1 MAPMTLT
8 SGRIR
13 QKKRTRSALIA
24 AAAELVREGQAPSVP
39 DAAERAGISRATA
52 YRYFP
57 SQDALELEAASAIL
71 AAEPGAASPIGDIQ
85 TFETPASS
93 PDDCVNAVEKLESA
107 VSETFWRD
115 EPQIRLVL
123 KSQLDLWLAMKRER
137 HVTMRR
143 PARAM
148 PGLDAALA
156 PLKARLPSADYEILS
171 GALALVTSS
180 EAIVALLDSS
190 GIRDPDKLSAIRR
203 FAVRAILA
211 SAFEKAACPGA

>member
-1 MAPMTLT
+1 MNLS
-8 SGRIR
+8 SGRTR
-13 QKKRTRSALIA
+13 QKKRTRSALIE
-24 AAAELVREGQAPSVP
+24 AAAELVREGRTPSVP
-39 DAAERAGISRATA
+39 EAAERAGISRATA

-57 SQDALELEAASAIL
+57 SQDALELEAAGAIL
-71 AAEPGAASPIGDIQ
+71 ASEPGAAASKGDVQ
-85 TFETPASS
+85 SFETPALS
-93 PDDCVNAVEKLESA
+93 PDDCLKAVDKLESA
-107 VSETFWRD
+107 VSDAFWRD

-143 PARAM
+143 PARPM
-148 PGLDAALA
+148 PALDAALA
-156 PLKARLPSADYEILS
+156 PLKALLPAAEYEVVA

-190 GIRDPDKLSAIRR
+190 GVRDPDKVAAIRR

-211 SAFEKAACPGA
+211 AALEKAASPSN